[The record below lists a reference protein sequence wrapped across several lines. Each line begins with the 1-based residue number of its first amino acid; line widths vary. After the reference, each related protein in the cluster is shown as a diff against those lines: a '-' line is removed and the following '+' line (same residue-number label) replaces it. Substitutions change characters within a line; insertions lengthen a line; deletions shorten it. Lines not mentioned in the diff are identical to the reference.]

1 MKRMLL
7 SLGIITILAV
17 LSGASLWYLD
27 SIHDEIS
34 VMLQECYLYG
44 VEGNKEAASKKSQE
58 VFEKWQESEK
68 YLVTFIHHNELN
80 EVTIVTSRLSPL
92 IENGETAEYLAEVKQ
107 AVVLI
112 EHMRSSEQP
121 HWKNIL

>member
-44 VEGNKEAASKKSQE
+44 VEGNKEAASKKSQD

>member
-7 SLGIITILAV
+7 SLGIITILAM

-68 YLVTFIHHNELN
+68 YLITFIHHNELN

>member
-1 MKRMLL
+1 MKRILL

-68 YLVTFIHHNELN
+68 YLITFIHHNELN

>member
-80 EVTIVTSRLSPL
+80 EVIIVTSRLSPL

>member
-34 VMLQECYLYG
+34 VMLQECYLCG

>member
-7 SLGIITILAV
+7 SLGIITILVV

-27 SIHDEIS
+27 SIHDEIR

-68 YLVTFIHHNELN
+68 YLITFIHHNELN

>member
-1 MKRMLL
+1 MKRILL

-44 VEGNKEAASKKSQE
+44 VEGNKEAASKKPQE

>member
-68 YLVTFIHHNELN
+68 YLITFIHHNELN

-107 AVVLI
+107 AVDLI

>member
-27 SIHDEIS
+27 SIHDEIR

>member
-1 MKRMLL
+1 MLL

>member
-27 SIHDEIS
+27 SIHDEIR

-68 YLVTFIHHNELN
+68 YLITFIHHNELN

-112 EHMRSSEQP
+112 EHIRSSEQP

>member
-34 VMLQECYLYG
+34 VMLHECYLYG

-68 YLVTFIHHNELN
+68 YLITFIHHNELN

>member
-1 MKRMLL
+1 MKRILL

>member
-1 MKRMLL
+1 MKRILL

-68 YLVTFIHHNELN
+68 YLVTFIHHNELS

>member
-1 MKRMLL
+1 MRRILL

>member
-17 LSGASLWYLD
+17 LSGASLGYLD

-44 VEGNKEAASKKSQE
+44 VEGTKEAASKKSQE

-121 HWKNIL
+121 HWQNNL

>member
-68 YLVTFIHHNELN
+68 YLDTFIHHNELN

>member
-68 YLVTFIHHNELN
+68 YLITFIHHNELN

>member
-68 YLVTFIHHNELN
+68 YLVTFIHHNDLN

>member
-1 MKRMLL
+1 MKRILL

-44 VEGNKEAASKKSQE
+44 VEENKEAASKKSQE

-68 YLVTFIHHNELN
+68 YLITFIHHNELN

>member
-1 MKRMLL
+1 M
-7 SLGIITILAV
+7 

-92 IENGETAEYLAEVKQ
+92 IKNGETAEYLAEVKQ

>member
-34 VMLQECYLYG
+34 VMLQECCLYG

>member
-121 HWKNIL
+121 HWKNIR

>member
-1 MKRMLL
+1 MKRILL

-80 EVTIVTSRLSPL
+80 EVTIVTSRLSPAL
-92 IENGETAEYLAEVKQ
+92 MGIRLKARNCLEG
-107 AVVLI
+107 
-112 EHMRSSEQP
+112 RSTLESG
-121 HWKNIL
+121 

>member
-27 SIHDEIS
+27 SIHDEIR

-68 YLVTFIHHNELN
+68 YLITFIHHNELN

>member
-1 MKRMLL
+1 MKRILL

-27 SIHDEIS
+27 SIHDEIR

>member
-7 SLGIITILAV
+7 SRGIITILAV

-68 YLVTFIHHNELN
+68 YLITFIHHNELN

>member
-92 IENGETAEYLAEVKQ
+92 IENGKTAEYLAEVKQ